1 MTRWIARVALIG
13 TLVFAMGAS
22 AAPQPPKRP
31 APASRG
37 SSGQEP
43 APALRVPF
51 RVARLNRQGNA
62 SYKAERYDDAL
73 SSYAEAQAA
82 GADLP
87 ALRYNVGN
95 ALYRK
100 GLWQQAAE
108 EYGRVAASTGEPL
121 ARAAAFNEGNV
132 FFQTG
137 RYREAAASYARALT
151 ARPSDID
158 AKRNLELALE
168 KLRQQEQQR
177 QQQQQQQQQQQ
188 GKQPP
193 SAEAGEKQRS
203 DEGDSSRHEERGEE
217 DGSQRE
223 RAGRDQPTA
232 GGEREGGAS
241 EDRTGP
247 GGARSSEEERRREG
261 ARFSEKQAERL
272 LDALAGDEKSAL
284 RRVMGD
290 KASRRVPSSE
300 VAEDW

>member
-177 QQQQQQQQQQQ
+177 QQQQQQQQQQ